1 MRPYNHELHGMPYVK
16 EMQKLDEGVHVA
28 RELVY
33 KQLVEIAELRDSKD
47 KDSRLIKEQRRLID
61 EMITVINDQ
70 DVTLGRFLVLVFI
83 AWAYAFFSAAW
94 CI

>member
-47 KDSRLIKEQRRLID
+47 KDSHLIKKQQKLID
-61 EMITVINDQ
+61 EMMVAINDQ
-70 DVTLGRFLVLVFI
+70 DDELGRTLILIVI

-94 CI
+94 CV

>member
-47 KDSRLIKEQRRLID
+47 KDSHLIKKQRRLIY
-61 EMITVINDQ
+61 EMTVIMKDRNK
-70 DVTLGRFLVLVFI
+70 TLIEFLVLTIV
-83 AWAYAFFSAAW
+83 AWVYAFFSIAW
-94 CI
+94 CV

>member
-47 KDSRLIKEQRRLID
+47 KDSHLIKKQRKLID
-61 EMITVINDQ
+61 EMMVAINNQ
-70 DVTLGRFLVLVFI
+70 DDELGRTLILIVI

-94 CI
+94 CV

>member
-47 KDSRLIKEQRRLID
+47 KDSHLIKKQRKLID
-61 EMITVINDQ
+61 EMMVAINDQ
-70 DVTLGRFLVLVFI
+70 DDELGRTLILIVI

-94 CI
+94 CV